1 MKCSSC
7 KYLNREKAKYCKE
20 CGAQLELVCPQCSN
34 KFDLEDKFCDECGY
48 KLDRILTAN
57 EPFQLQLD
65 KPQSYI
71 PQHLAD
77 KILATRS
84 SLKGERKLLTVLF
97 ADVKGS
103 TSIGENL
110 DPEELR
116 SIIEKSYEISMKE
129 IHRFEGTINQFLGD
143 GFMALFGAPIAHEDH
158 AIRAIHSAVAIQR
171 AIAGYSEE
179 LKKKRNIEFKMRI
192 GINSGTVIVGN
203 IGDDLKMD
211 YTASGDT
218 VNLASRMEQIA
229 QPGNIMVAENTYKL
243 AKDHFEFK
251 PLGTRDIKGKK
262 KPVSVYEVIEPKEEE
277 KTRIEVSKEYG
288 FTKFIGRAREIEVL
302 RDSFARSKEGL
313 GQVVT
318 ILGDAGIGKSRLLY
332 EFRKLLEDE
341 DMLYL
346 EGRCISYGKSI
357 SYLPVI
363 DIIKKRFRVD
373 KLDTERTIRTKI
385 EKGISDIDPNL
396 EVGIPFLYDILS
408 IETDAPLLKS
418 LDVRDKRK
426 RTLETLK
433 NIILA
438 DSNLRPL
445 VVAIENLHWI
455 DGASEEF
462 LTFLID
468 NIPSSKIMLIL
479 TSRPGYRA
487 KWSEKSYH
495 IQIAPSRLS
504 DKEVGEMIKSILDSE
519 KATEE
524 LIKLVTDKADGIPF
538 YLEEIIKSFTEAG
551 IIVRGEDGY
560 SITKGIAEVDVP
572 DTIQDII
579 MARIDRLEENL
590 KRTLQYASI
599 VGREFSYK
607 LLKEITEAGDEL
619 QDYLTQLKGLE
630 LIYEKSLFPDLE
642 YRFKHSLTQEVAYN
656 SLLIRRRKEL
666 HGKIGEIIEDLY
678 GDKLE
683 ENYELLAYHYGRS
696 TNDEKAVDY
705 LTLAGD
711 KSAKIYS
718 TDDAIG
724 YYEEALKRLDNM
736 PDARANKEKRVDI
749 FIKQARVMRL
759 MGRFKEHIKTLE
771 KNLPIVEELGDKNR
785 LAEYY
790 FKMGFYCS
798 VMGSTEDA
806 IKYCTKSIELAELT
820 KNERIVGLA
829 SVPQGYN
836 YWYKG
841 ESKKAIPIVKK
852 GIKILERLG
861 DHYWL
866 GMSFQAIG
874 ACYWHTGDWDKSI
887 NYMQKL
893 LKKSEE
899 VSDINLLSLAYWS
912 IGRTHLDKG
921 EWDVGIDYCKK
932 CLDTSPTPLFAVFGL
947 GFLGYGYCKKGE
959 WEGGIKYLEK
969 AIQQSKDFGL
979 GHQQAQFSAYL
990 AEAYLSINER
1000 DQALERI
1007 KSALEI
1013 SKESGFRHLE
1023 GKAYR
1028 VLGEIYG
1035 GTDFNKTK
1043 KYIEDSIRIFKE
1055 IGAKNELAKSYLSL
1069 GRLYKEKGEKGKAKK
1084 CVTQALHIF
1093 EKLGTLHEPEKAR
1106 KMLRDLE

>member
-1 MKCSSC
+1 M
-7 KYLNREKAKYCKE
+7 
-20 CGAQLELVCPQCSN
+20 
-34 KFDLEDKFCDECGY
+34 
-48 KLDRILTAN
+48 
-57 EPFQLQLD
+57 
-65 KPQSYI
+65 
-71 PQHLAD
+71 
-77 KILATRS
+77 ATRS
-84 SLKGERKLLTVLF
+84 SIEGERKLLTVLF

-116 SIIEKSYEISMKE
+116 SIIEKAYEISMNE
-129 IHRFEGTINQFLGD
+129 IHRFEGTVNQFLGD

-158 AIRAIHSAVAIQR
+158 AIRAIHSALAIQR
-171 AIAGYSEE
+171 AMAGYSEE
-179 LKKKRNIEFKMRI
+179 LKKNRDIDFKMRI
-192 GINSGTVIVGN
+192 GINTGTVVVGN
-203 IGDDLKMD
+203 IGDDLKMH
-211 YTASGDT
+211 YTALGDT

-229 QPGNIMVAENTYKL
+229 EPGNIMVAEDTYKI
-243 AKDHFEFK
+243 AKDQFKFK
-251 PLGTRDIKGKK
+251 PLGALDIKGKK
-262 KPVSVYEVIEPKEEE
+262 KPVSAYEVIEPKEEE
-277 KTRIEVSKEYG
+277 KTRLEISKEHG
-288 FTKFIGRAREIEVL
+288 FTKFIGREREIEVL
-302 RDSFARSKEGL
+302 RDSFARVKEGL

-318 ILGDAGIGKSRLLY
+318 IIGDAGIGKSRLLY

-341 DMLYL
+341 NMLYL

-373 KLDTERTIRTKI
+373 KLDTERTIRKKI

-396 EVGIPFLYDILS
+396 EAGIPFLYDILS

-418 LDVRDKRK
+418 LDLRDKRK
-426 RTLETLK
+426 KTLEALK

-438 DSNLRPL
+438 DSKLRPL
-445 VVAIENLHWI
+445 VVAVENLHWL

-468 NIPSSKIMLIL
+468 NIPRSKIMLIL
-479 TSRPGYRA
+479 TSRPGYGT
-487 KWSEKSYH
+487 KWGEKSYH
-495 IQIAPSRLS
+495 IQLAPRRLS
-504 DKEVGEMIKSILDSE
+504 HKEVEEMIEAILDGE
-519 KATEE
+519 EATGE

-538 YLEEIIKSFTEAG
+538 YVEEIIKSFTEAG

-560 SITKGIAEVDVP
+560 SISKGITEVDVP

-579 MARIDRLEENL
+579 MSRIDRLEENL
-590 KRTLQYASI
+590 KRALQYASI
-599 VGREFSYK
+599 IGREFSYK
-607 LLKEITEAGDEL
+607 LLKEIMEVGEEL

-630 LIYEKSLFPDLE
+630 LVYEKSLFPDLE
-642 YRFKHSLTQEVAYN
+642 YRFKHSLTQEVTYN
-656 SLLIRRRKEL
+656 SLLIKRRKEL

-683 ENYELLAYHYGRS
+683 ENYELLAYHYWRS
-696 TNDEKAVDY
+696 TSDEKAVDY
-705 LTLAGD
+705 LILAGD

-718 TDDAIG
+718 TEDAIG
-724 YYEEALKRLDNM
+724 YYEEALKRLDKM

-759 MGRFKEHIKTLE
+759 MGKFKEHIKTLE
-771 KNLPIVEELGDKNR
+771 KNLPIVEELGDKDR

-790 FKMGFYCS
+790 FKMGFYYS
-798 VMGSTEDA
+798 VMGGLGDA
-806 IKYCTKSIELAELT
+806 IQYCTKSLELAELT
-820 KNERIVGLA
+820 KNERIIGLA

-899 VSDINLLSLAYWS
+899 VSDVNLLSLAYWS

-947 GFLGYGYCKKGE
+947 AYLGYGYYKKGE
-959 WEGGIKYLEK
+959 LEKAIDYLEK
-969 AIQQSKDFGL
+969 AIQQCKQFGL
-979 GHQQAQFSAYL
+979 KNQEAISSIYL
-990 AEAYLSINER
+990 GEAYLSVGESGK
-1000 DQALERI
+1000 ALERI

-1013 SKESGFRHLE
+1013 CKQVGFKHWE
-1023 GKAYR
+1023 GMAYR
-1028 VLGEIYG
+1028 ALGEIHSKAKS
-1035 GTDFNKTK
+1035 NEPK
-1043 KYIEDSIRIFKE
+1043 KYIENSITIFKE
-1055 IGAKNELAKSYLSL
+1055 LGAKNELAKSYLSL
-1069 GRLYKEKGEKGKAKK
+1069 GRLYKEKGEKDKAKK
-1084 CVTQALHIF
+1084 YVTQALHIF

-1106 KMLRDLE
+1106 KILKDLE